1 MCLSN
6 ASQKMSVAMDD
17 RHYRLEN
24 VNVDKKYIVVRK
36 IQKVVV
42 ISGSRGPQKTEL
54 QDLQLCVVM

>member
-1 MCLSN
+1 
-6 ASQKMSVAMDD
+6 MDD